1 MRPWILLII
10 LAACAPIAASQ
21 QKALVPLSEIVSGG
35 PPKDG
40 IPSIDHPQFVSAE
53 QATFLSDNTLGLYVD
68 VNGDKR
74 FYPTNILTW
83 HEIVNDVVG
92 GKPLAITFCP
102 LCGSGLVFERTV
114 NNRLLE
120 FGTSGMLYQSNLVMY
135 DRQTDSLWS
144 QILGKAI
151 VGPLAG
157 TELTLYP
164 ADTLLFS
171 SIKTIPDLKVLSTET
186 GYVRDYQHNPYYD
199 YEQSDEIIFPV
210 NNKDARLPAKT
221 HVWTISVDGVMKSY
235 VIDKLIEEK
244 HVQDTVNDHQL
255 DISVDQKN
263 AITILDKTTGKNII
277 GFRALWFS
285 VVAHN
290 PEIELW
296 QGSKQKV

>member
-1 MRPWILLII
+1 MWIILII
-10 LAACAPIAASQ
+10 LAACAPIAPSQ
-21 QKALVPLSEIVSGG
+21 PKALVPLSEIVSGG

-40 IPSIDHPQFVSAE
+40 IPSIDNPKFVSAE
-53 QATFLSDNTLGLYVD
+53 QATFLSDNTLGMYVD

-74 FYPTNILTW
+74 FYPTNILAW

-102 LCGSGLVFERTV
+102 LCGSALVFERTISGEIF
-114 NNRLLE
+114 E

-151 VGPLAG
+151 VGQLVG

-171 SIKTIPDLKVLSTET
+171 TIKTIPDVKILSTDT

-199 YEQSDEIIFPV
+199 YEKSDEIIFPV

-244 HVQDTVNDHQL
+244 HVQDSVNGHQL
-255 DISVDQKN
+255 DISIDEKQ
-263 AITILDKTTGKNII
+263 AITVLDKTTGKNII

-290 PEIELW
+290 PEIKLW